1 MLESISQLGLPF
13 FGLTTKTAPQARIQL
28 FTQIHEIV
36 FHGKGGYDWL
46 TIYNMPTWLRNFTF
60 KKILDHYNKESEI
73 AKAQSTPEG
82 TTNILDSSGK
92 ITPPQFNKKTSYK

>member
-1 MLESISQLGLPF
+1 
-13 FGLTTKTAPQARIQL
+13 
-28 FTQIHEIV
+28 
-36 FHGKGGYDWL
+36 
-46 TIYNMPTWLRNFTF
+46 MPIWLRNFTF

-73 AKAQSTPEG
+73 AKSQSTPEG